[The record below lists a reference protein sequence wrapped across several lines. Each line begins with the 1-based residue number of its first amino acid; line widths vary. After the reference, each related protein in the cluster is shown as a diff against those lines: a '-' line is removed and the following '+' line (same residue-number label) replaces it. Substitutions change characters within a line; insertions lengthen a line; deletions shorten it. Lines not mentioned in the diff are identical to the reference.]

1 MQDHYTTVEVAR
13 LLGMAVRSVQLM
25 VDKGVLEAWKTL
37 GGHRRITRA
46 SVERFLAARNSPG
59 SAPAADHGTVRGPP
73 SARPPLRILRI
84 APTDPSSGTL
94 HALVRKHLPDAELHV
109 ADDGIAGLALA
120 GRLDPDLLLVD
131 LMLPGIE
138 GRQLV
143 TSLHFNPQ
151 FRRSRV
157 AIVTDLDEA
166 QRAAYASMLASVTV
180 LHKSRLAEE
189 LPPLLASLP
198 GAPSPGGL

>member
-46 SVERFLAARNSPG
+46 SVERFLAARNSTVSAQVEGNGLARAGPG
-59 SAPAADHGTVRGPP
+59 DRA
-73 SARPPLRILRI
+73 PLRILRI
-84 APTDPSSGTL
+84 APTDPSSGLL
-94 HALVRKHLPDAELHV
+94 HALVREHLPEAELHV

-120 GRLDPDLLLVD
+120 GRLEPDLLLVD

-138 GRQLV
+138 GRQLIS
-143 TSLHFNPQ
+143 SLHSNPQ

-157 AIVTDLDEA
+157 AFVTDLDAA
-166 QRAAYASMLASVTV
+166 QRAAYAGMLAFVTV
-180 LHKSRLAEE
+180 LHRSRLAEE

-198 GAPSPGGL
+198 RTPAPGGG